1 VLGAGGVGAEVFR
14 NTPARPLLI
23 MTTHAQIDYP
33 PGVPF
38 PPEENLSAL
47 FVFADRTL
55 IHSFNH
61 APEIVDEGPQIS
73 SQVRGRVPVADWN
86 ALISAMV
93 NARIDTRQSCRIG
106 PVGLPSTQTVG
117 ELVIRWYGRQG
128 RKNTFE
134 ISRGTDF
141 GPVCEFAVIELLSA
155 ITQVTARV
163 TAADTSE
170 YFSVP

>member
-1 VLGAGGVGAEVFR
+1 
-14 NTPARPLLI
+14 
-23 MTTHAQIDYP
+23 
-33 PGVPF
+33 
-38 PPEENLSAL
+38 
-47 FVFADRTL
+47 
-55 IHSFNH
+55 
-61 APEIVDEGPQIS
+61 
-73 SQVRGRVPVADWN
+73 
-86 ALISAMV
+86 MV